1 MKAKKP
7 KASTRGIGAVTSGA
21 TPRPGGLAPRRKF
34 WFRVVAVSALLL
46 NFFLLELVLR
56 VCGYGYSPSFF
67 LKSKSGGR
75 EVFIENA
82 EFSRRYFPPGLQR
95 TPQPVN
101 FAARKPADTVRIF
114 VFGESA
120 AMGDPEPAFGF
131 PRVLDVMLNG
141 AMAGKKVEVINVA
154 VTAINSHVIREIAR
168 DCAGKQ
174 GDYWLVYMGNN
185 EVVGPFGAGTVFG
198 EQTPPL
204 PVIRAGLWLKSTRLG
219 QLLDA
224 LKWKLARKSSVPTK
238 WDGMEMFLQQQVR
251 RDDARMKRVYEHFAA
266 NLRDIIRIG
275 QDSGA
280 KVLVSTVASN
290 VKDCPPFA
298 SLHRADLT
306 ASQREELDR
315 FIALT
320 NLQQALKLDDTY
332 AETWFRVGRA
342 QLAAGNF
349 LGARTSLQQ
358 ARDLDTLRFR
368 ADTRIN
374 QIIRQNVRTEE
385 LLDLE
390 ERIAGH
396 STNALPG
403 VEFFYEHV
411 HFNFAGNFLVARA
424 FAERIAG
431 GTNWLSA
438 DECAARLAF
447 TDFNLHRV
455 LDEVLQRVRQPPFAQ
470 QLDHEARERRI
481 EAQLKRLK
489 SASFTNALHQYE
501 QAITGRPEDW
511 VLRENFAEL
520 LSDFGESERA
530 EAQWRKMLELL
541 PQSDQAC
548 YGLAN
553 ALDTQGKSAEAIRWF
568 SEALRRRP
576 GSAEARNGLALAL
589 GNQGATDAAIAEF
602 NRLLKLRPDFVEARV
617 NLGRLLADQG
627 KVAEAQAHYTE
638 ALRLQSNSVAA
649 HINLGKLF
657 SKQGRYDDAAQHYRE
672 AVRLKPE
679 NAVAHFNLGNALRSL
694 NTPGYEAEFAEAVRL
709 KPDFAEARGN
719 LGLALSQRGDE
730 AGAME
735 QFKEAA
741 RLRPKSA
748 EARLNLGVALARAKR
763 YAEAAE
769 EFREA
774 LKLEP
779 NNAQAK
785 RFLEQAG
792 ARR

>member
-1 MKAKKP
+1 MP
-7 KASTRGIGAVTSGA
+7 SGFGA
-21 TPRPGGLAPRRKF
+21 RRRF
-34 WFRVVAVSALLL
+34 WFRVIAVSALLL

-56 VCGYGYSPSFF
+56 VSGYGYSASFF
-67 LKSKSGGR
+67 IKSKVDGR

-95 TPQPVN
+95 TPQPVR
-101 FAARKPADTVRIF
+101 FAAQKPADTLRIF

-131 PRVLDVMLNG
+131 PRVLEVMLSG

-154 VTAINSHVIREIAR
+154 VTAINSHVIREIAK

-204 PVIRAGLWLKSTRLG
+204 SVIRAGIWLKSTRLG

-224 LKWKLARKSSVPTK
+224 FKWKLARKSSVPTK

-251 RDDARMKRVYEHFAA
+251 QDDARMKRVYEHFAA

-280 KVLVSTVASN
+280 KVLVSTVGSN

-298 SLHRADLT
+298 SLHRAELT
-306 ASQREELDR
+306 VSQRADFDR

-320 NLQQALKLDDTY
+320 NYPQALKLDDTY

-342 QLAAGNF
+342 QVAAGDF
-349 LGARTSLQQ
+349 TSARVSLQK

-374 QIIRQNVRTEE
+374 QIIRQNVPVAA

-390 ERIAGH
+390 EEIARQSPH
-396 STNALPG
+396 ALPG
-403 VEFFYEHV
+403 EEFFYEHV
-411 HFNFAGNFLVARA
+411 HFNFAGNLLVARA
-424 FAERIAG
+424 FAEAIAG
-431 GTNWLSA
+431 ATNRLGA

-447 TDFNLHRV
+447 TDFNRHRV
-455 LDEVLQRVRQPPFAQ
+455 LDEVLQRLRQPPFAQ
-470 QLDHEARERRI
+470 QLDHEAREGRV
-481 EAQLKRLK
+481 EAQLKLLK
-489 SASFTNALHQYE
+489 SASFTNALQQYE
-501 QAITGRPEDW
+501 QAIAGRPGDW

-520 LSDFGESERA
+520 LGDFGESERA
-530 EAQWRKMLELL
+530 EAQWRKLLELL

-568 SEALRRRP
+568 GEALRRRP

-602 NRLLKLRPDFVEARV
+602 QRLLKSRPDFVEARV

-627 KVAEAQAHYTE
+627 MLAEAEAHYTE

-649 HINLGKLF
+649 NINLGKLF
-657 SKQGRYDDAAQHYRE
+657 SKQGRYDDAVKHYRE

-694 NTPGYEAEFAEAVRL
+694 NAPGFEAEFAEAVRL

-719 LGLALSQRGDE
+719 YGLALAQRGDE

-735 QFKEAA
+735 QFKEAS
-741 RLRPKSA
+741 RLRPRSA

-774 LKLEP
+774 LQLEP
-779 NNAQAK
+779 GHAQAK
-785 RFLEQAG
+785 RFLDQAES
-792 ARR
+792 RR

>member
-1 MKAKKP
+1 M
-7 KASTRGIGAVTSGA
+7 
-21 TPRPGGLAPRRKF
+21 
-34 WFRVVAVSALLL
+34 LLL
-46 NFFLLELVLR
+46 NFALLEMVLR
-56 VCGYGYSPSFF
+56 VCGYGYSSGFF
-67 LKSKSGGR
+67 RKSKVSGR
-75 EVFIENA
+75 DVFIENV

-95 TPQPVN
+95 TPQPVL
-101 FAARKPADTVRIF
+101 FAAQKPADTLRIF

-131 PRVLDVMLNG
+131 PRVLDVLLNG
-141 AMAGKKVEVINVA
+141 AMAGKKIEVINVA
-154 VTAINSHVIREIAR
+154 VTAINSHVIREIAK
-168 DCAGKQ
+168 DCADKQ
-174 GDYWLVYMGNN
+174 GDYWLVYMGHN

-198 EQTPPL
+198 DQTPPL
-204 PVIRAGLWLKSTRLG
+204 SVIRAGLWLKSTRLG

-224 LKWKLARKSSVPTK
+224 IQWKLAGKSSAPTK

-251 RDDARMKRVYEHFAA
+251 QDDPRMKRVYEHFAA
-266 NLRDIIRIG
+266 NLRDIIRMG
-275 QDSGA
+275 RASGA
-280 KVLVSTVASN
+280 QVIVSTVASN

-298 SLHRADLT
+298 SRHRADL
-306 ASQREELDR
+306 AEANRAGSQQA
-315 FIALT
+315 ALT
-320 NLQQALKLDDTY
+320 NYQQAVQLDDTF

-342 QLAAGNF
+342 QLAAGDF
-349 LGARTSLQQ
+349 TSARASLEK

-374 QIIRQNVRTEE
+374 QIIRQETAGASAAR
-385 LLDLE
+385 LLDVE
-390 ERIAGH
+390 ERIAGQ
-396 STNALPG
+396 SPNALPG
-403 VEFFYEHV
+403 EEFFHEHV
-411 HFNFAGNFLVARA
+411 HFNFAGNHLVARA
-424 FAERIAG
+424 FAEVIAG
-431 GTNWLSA
+431 GTNWPGA

-447 TDFNLHRV
+447 TDFNRHRV

-470 QLDHEARERRI
+470 QLDHEARERRMA
-481 EAQLKRLK
+481 EQLKRLK
-489 SASFTNALHQYE
+489 SASLTNALRQYE
-501 QAITGRPEDW
+501 QAIAGRPEDW

-520 LSDFGESERA
+520 LGDFGEMERA
-530 EAQWRKMLELL
+530 VVQWRKMLELL

-589 GNQGATDAAIAEF
+589 GNQGATAAAISEF
-602 NRLLKLRPDFVEARV
+602 TRLLKLRPDFVEARV
-617 NLGRLLADQG
+617 NLGRLWAEQG
-627 KVAEAQAHYTE
+627 KIAEAQAQYDE

-657 SKQGRYDDAAQHYRE
+657 SRQGRYDDAAKHYRE

-679 NAVAHFNLGNALRSL
+679 NAIAHFNLGNALRSL

-709 KPDFAEARGN
+709 KPDLAEARGN
-719 LGLALSQRGDE
+719 YGLALAQGGDD

-748 EARLNLGVALARAKR
+748 ETRLNLGVALARAKR
-763 YAEAAE
+763 YTEAAE

-774 LKLEP
+774 LKLDP
-779 NNAQAK
+779 GNAQAK
-785 RFLEQAG
+785 RFLEQSG
-792 ARR
+792 GRR

>member
-1 MKAKKP
+1 LKAKKP
-7 KASTRGIGAVTSGA
+7 KASRPDNGVSTSGVNSK
-21 TPRPGGLAPRRKF
+21 PGGLTPRRKF

-46 NFFLLELVLR
+46 NFLLLELILR
-56 VCGYGYSPSFF
+56 VFGYGYSSSFF
-67 LKSKSGGR
+67 LKAKADGR

-95 TPQPVN
+95 TPQPVS
-101 FAARKPADTVRIF
+101 FAAQKPADTIRIF

-131 PRVLDVMLNG
+131 PRVLDVLLSG
-141 AMAGKKVEVINVA
+141 AMTGKKIEVINVA
-154 VTAINSHVIREIAR
+154 VTAINSHVLREIAK
-168 DCAGKQ
+168 DCAGRQ

-198 EQTPPL
+198 EQTLPL
-204 PVIRAGLWLKSTRLG
+204 SVIRAGIWLKSTRLG

-224 LKWKLARKSSVPTK
+224 LKWKLARQSSVPK
-238 WDGMEMFLQQQVR
+238 QWDGMEMFLQQQVR
-251 RDDARMKRVYEHFAA
+251 QDDARMKRVYEHFAA

-275 QDSGA
+275 EDSGA
-280 KVLVSTVASN
+280 KVLVSTVGGN
-290 VKDCPPFA
+290 VKDCAPFA
-298 SLHRADLT
+298 SLHRADFT
-306 ASQREELDR
+306 AAQRAEFDG

-320 NLQQALKLDDTY
+320 NHQEALKLDDTY

-342 QLAAGNF
+342 QMAAGDLTN
-349 LGARTSLQQ
+349 ARVSLQK

-374 QIIRQNVRTEE
+374 QIIRENVPVAA
-385 LLDLE
+385 LLDMEARL
-390 ERIAGH
+390 AGQ
-396 STNALPG
+396 SPG
-403 VEFFYEHV
+403 AMPGEEFFYEHV

-424 FAERIAG
+424 FAEAIAG
-431 GTNWLSA
+431 GTNRLGA

-447 TDFNLHRV
+447 TDFNRHRL
-455 LDEVLQRVRQPPFAQ
+455 LDEVLQRLRQPPFTQ
-470 QLDHEARERRI
+470 QLDHEAREQRI
-481 EAQLKRLK
+481 QAQLKFLK
-489 SASFTNALHQYE
+489 SASFTNALQQYE
-501 QAITGRPEDW
+501 QAIAGRPADW

-520 LSDFGESERA
+520 LGDFGESERA
-530 EAQWRKMLELL
+530 EAQWRKMLELM
-541 PQSDQAC
+541 PHSDQAC

-553 ALDTQGKSAEAIRWF
+553 ALDMQGKSAEAIRWF

-576 GSAEARNGLALAL
+576 GSVEARNGLALAL

-602 NRLLKLRPDFVEARV
+602 NRLLKTRPDFVEARV
-617 NLGRLLADQG
+617 NLGRLLAEQG
-627 KVAEAQAHYTE
+627 KFPEAQAHYTE

-649 HINLGKLF
+649 NINLGKLF
-657 SKQGRYDDAAQHYRE
+657 SRQGRYEDAARHYRE

-694 NTPGYEAEFAEAVRL
+694 NAPGAEAEFAEAVRL

-719 LGLALSQRGDE
+719 YGLALSQRGDDT
-730 AGAME
+730 GAME
-735 QFKEAA
+735 QFREAA

-779 NNAQAK
+779 GNAQAR
-785 RFLEQAG
+785 RFLEQAES
-792 ARR
+792 RR

>member
-7 KASTRGIGAVTSGA
+7 EGSPAPKPTRLT
-21 TPRPGGLAPRRKF
+21 PRRKF

-56 VCGYGYSPSFF
+56 VCGYGYSSSVF
-67 LKSKSGGR
+67 LKSKSDGR
-75 EVFIENA
+75 EVFTENA

-95 TPQPVN
+95 TPQPVR
-101 FAARKPADTVRIF
+101 FAAQKPADTIRLF

-141 AMAGKKVEVINVA
+141 AMAGKKIEVINVA

-168 DCAGKQ
+168 DCADKQ
-174 GDYWLVYMGNN
+174 GDYWIVYMGNN

-198 EQTPPL
+198 EQAPPL
-204 PVIRAGLWLKSTRLG
+204 SVIRAGLWLKSTRLG

-224 LKWKLARKSSVPTK
+224 MKWKLAGKSSKPTK

-251 RDDARMKRVYEHFAA
+251 QDDPRMKRVYEHFAV

-275 QDSGA
+275 RASGA

-298 SLHRADLT
+298 SLHRADLS
-306 ASQREELDR
+306 AAQRAEFDTLS
-315 FIALT
+315 ALT
-320 NLQQALKLDDTY
+320 NHPQALKIDDTH

-342 QLAAGNF
+342 HLAAGDF
-349 LGARTSLQQ
+349 AGARASLQR

-374 QIIRQNVRTEE
+374 QILRQHVPAAQ

-390 ERIAGH
+390 ERLAGQ
-396 STNALPG
+396 SPGALPG
-403 VEFFYEHV
+403 EEFFHEHV
-411 HFNFAGNFLVARA
+411 HFNFAGNLLVARA
-424 FAERIAG
+424 FAAAIAG
-431 GTNWLSA
+431 ATNRLGA

-447 TDFNLHRV
+447 TDFNRHRV
-455 LDEVLQRVRQPPFAQ
+455 LDEVLQRLRQPPFTQ
-470 QLDHEARERRI
+470 QLDHAAREQRI
-481 EAQLKRLK
+481 EAELKLLK
-489 SASFTNALHQYE
+489 SASFTKALQQYE
-501 QAITGRPEDW
+501 QAIAGRPDDW

-520 LSDFGESERA
+520 LADFGESQRA

-553 ALDTQGKSAEAIRWF
+553 ALDVQGKSGEAIRWF

-589 GNQGATDAAIAEF
+589 DNQGATDAAIAEF
-602 NRLLKLRPDFVEARV
+602 QRLLRMRPDFVEARV
-617 NLGRLLADQG
+617 NLGRLWAEQG
-627 KVAEAQAHYTE
+627 KITEAQVQYTE

-649 HINLGKLF
+649 RINLGKLF
-657 SKQGRYDDAAQHYRE
+657 SKQGRYDDAVRHYRE

-694 NTPGYEAEFAEAVRL
+694 NDPGSEAEFAEAVRL
-709 KPDFAEARGN
+709 RPGFAEARGN
-719 LGLALSQRGDE
+719 LGLALAQRGE
-730 AGAME
+730 HAGAME
-735 QFKEAA
+735 QFAEAA
-741 RLRPKSA
+741 RLKPRSA

-774 LKLEP
+774 LQLEP
-779 NNAQAK
+779 ANAQAK
-785 RFLEQAG
+785 RFLEQAES
-792 ARR
+792 RR

>member
-1 MKAKKP
+1 M
-7 KASTRGIGAVTSGA
+7 
-21 TPRPGGLAPRRKF
+21 
-34 WFRVVAVSALLL
+34 LL

-56 VCGYGYSPSFF
+56 VCGYGYSSSFF
-67 LKSKSGGR
+67 LKSKADGR

-95 TPQPVN
+95 TPQPLS
-101 FAARKPADTVRIF
+101 FAAQKPADTIRIF

-154 VTAINSHVIREIAR
+154 VTAINSHVIREIAK

-204 PVIRAGLWLKSTRLG
+204 SVIRAGIWLKSTRLG

-251 RDDARMKRVYEHFAA
+251 QDDARMKRVYEHFAA

-280 KVLVSTVASN
+280 KVLVSTVGSN
-290 VKDCPPFA
+290 LKDCPPFA

-306 ASQREELDR
+306 AAQRAEFEK
-315 FIALT
+315 FSALT
-320 NLQQALKLDDTY
+320 NHQQALKLDDTY
-332 AETWFRVGRA
+332 AETWFRLGRA
-342 QLAAGNF
+342 QLAAGDSSN
-349 LGARTSLQQ
+349 ARSSLQK

-374 QIIRQNVRTEE
+374 QIIRQNVPAAQ

-390 ERIAGH
+390 ERIAGQ
-396 STNALPG
+396 SPNALPG
-403 VEFFYEHV
+403 EEFFYEHV
-411 HFNFAGNFLVARA
+411 HFNFAGNYLVARA
-424 FAERIAG
+424 FAEALAG
-431 GTNWLSA
+431 RTNLLSEE
-438 DECAARLAF
+438 ECALRLAF
-447 TDFNLHRV
+447 THFNRHRV
-455 LDEVLQRVRQPPFAQ
+455 LDEVLQRLRQPPFTQ
-470 QLDHEARERRI
+470 QLDHEAREQRI
-481 EAQLKRLK
+481 EAQLKQLK
-489 SASFTNALHQYE
+489 SASFTNALQQYE
-501 QAITGRPEDW
+501 QAIAGRPADW

-520 LSDFGESERA
+520 LADFGESERA

-553 ALDTQGKSAEAIRWF
+553 ALDTQGKSGEAIRWF
-568 SEALRRRP
+568 GEALRRRP

-602 NRLLKLRPDFVEARV
+602 NRLLKSRPDFVEARV

-627 KVAEAQAHYTE
+627 NVAEAQAHYTE
-638 ALRLQSNSVAA
+638 ALRLQSNSVAS

-657 SKQGRYDDAAQHYRE
+657 SKQGRYEDATKHYRE

-694 NTPGYEAEFAEAVRL
+694 NVPGSEAEFAEAVRL

-719 LGLALSQRGDE
+719 YGLALAQRGDE

-774 LKLEP
+774 LKFEP
-779 NNAQAK
+779 GNAQAK
-785 RFLEQAG
+785 RFLDQAES
-792 ARR
+792 RR